1 MWDVFAEIVKNDH
14 RAVLVSQGD
23 SVTLTCNISKTNATL
38 ITWTNKR
45 SVFHYS
51 IELNRTYSNFSL
63 HRLKINHEFPTKLV
77 IFSAQPEDEGLYTC
91 NITGKRGLHSFTWN
105 LTVSENPKD
114 DHRAMLASTG
124 DSVTLTCN
132 ISVKNA
138 TLITWTNKR
147 SVFHYSIVLNRTH
160 SNFNRLKINH
170 EFPTK
175 LIIFS
180 AQPEDEGLY
189 TCKITDRSGVNS
201 ITWNLTVSENLK
213 ESTSSKYFLHILPPA
228 IGFLLCCI
236 TLAVFLYRCCTRTL
250 KNGLHEI
257 RTLSFVQYHA
267 QLEGKVVPPQPQ
279 SFAVY
284 RTGSTLRD
292 SVQPVTYGVLTRRK
306 SR

>member
-1 MWDVFAEIVKNDH
+1 MMIRLNQAALLFIQLLVMWHVFA
-14 RAVLVSQGD
+14 
-23 SVTLTCNISKTNATL
+23 
-38 ITWTNKR
+38 
-45 SVFHYS
+45 
-51 IELNRTYSNFSL
+51 
-63 HRLKINHEFPTKLV
+63 
-77 IFSAQPEDEGLYTC
+77 
-91 NITGKRGLHSFTWN
+91 
-105 LTVSENPKD
+105 D
-114 DHRAMLASTG
+114 DHRPMLASTG

-132 ISVKNA
+132 ISEKNA

-213 ESTSSKYFLHILPPA
+213 ESIASKYFLYILPPA

-236 TLAVFLYRCCTRTL
+236 TLAVFLYR
-250 KNGLHEI
+250 KNVMKLNQDA
-257 RTLSFVQYHA
+257 VQD
-267 QLEGKVVPPQPQ
+267 QILPESGEETSLPQPQ
-279 SFAVY
+279 G
-284 RTGSTLRD
+284 GSTNCENNRQRSQYMERLNSIYD
-292 SVQPVTYGVLTRRK
+292 HF
-306 SR
+306 

>member
-1 MWDVFAEIVKNDH
+1 MITMFTINRAALLFVQLLVVWDVFAVIVKVNH
-14 RAVLVSQGD
+14 RAVLVSRGD
-23 SVTLTCNISKTNATL
+23 SVTLTCNISKTNATQ
-38 ITWTNKR
+38 ISWTNKR

-51 IELNRTYSNFSL
+51 IELNRTHSNFSL
-63 HRLKINHEFPTKLV
+63 HRLKINHEFPTKL
-77 IFSAQPEDEGLYTC
+77 IILSAQPEDEGLYTC
-91 NITGKRGLHSFTWN
+91 NITDRRGVNSFTWS
-105 LTVSENPKD
+105 LTVSENP
-114 DHRAMLASTG
+114 T
-124 DSVTLTCN
+124 
-132 ISVKNA
+132 
-138 TLITWTNKR
+138 
-147 SVFHYSIVLNRTH
+147 
-160 SNFNRLKINH
+160 
-170 EFPTK
+170 
-175 LIIFS
+175 
-180 AQPEDEGLY
+180 
-189 TCKITDRSGVNS
+189 
-201 ITWNLTVSENLK
+201 
-213 ESTSSKYFLHILPPA
+213 ESTSSKYFLYILPPA